1 MTTQHRLLRRRAAL
15 GASLS
20 LFSSSAAW
28 AFDPVDAVRRLAGQ
42 VPCLRIGLVD
52 VSTSLAG
59 GPQADERA
67 IRALKAF
74 YAKAQAGDEL
84 VVGSIGDARMDR
96 ARMQL
101 RSVARSGKLFEDK
114 QRLAAATAEQLDW
127 AAAELARPR
136 TTATRCVETL
146 AAHQPA
152 VMRAINAGFN
162 VQLLVAGDGVESSDW
177 CNFDDPR
184 LLNERTVPRLVND
197 LAQRR
202 MLLCAP
208 KQAKPGQVQMMLVG
222 AGGRTSASWQ
232 QTRSFWEAY
241 CQQAGVDLVHYGPEL
256 PPFL

>member
-1 MTTQHRLLRRRAAL
+1 MNTQHRLLRRRTALAATF
-15 GASLS
+15 SLVS
-20 LFSSSAAW
+20 TSAAW

-59 GPQADERA
+59 GPQADARA
-67 IRALKAF
+67 MRALKAF
-74 YAKAQAGDEL
+74 FAKSQAGDQL
-84 VVGSIGDARMDR
+84 VVGSISDARMDR
-96 ARMQL
+96 VRMQM
-101 RSVARSGKLFEDK
+101 RGVARTGKLFEDK
-114 QRLAAATAEQLDW
+114 KLLATATAEQLDW
-127 AAAELARPR
+127 ATAELARPR

-152 VMRAINAGFN
+152 VMRAINAGST

-177 CNFDDPR
+177 CNFDDVR
-184 LLNERTVPRLVND
+184 LLNQRSVPRLVND
-197 LAQRR
+197 LVQRR

-222 AGGRTSASWQ
+222 AGGRTSTSWQ
-232 QTRSFWEAY
+232 HTRSFWEAY
-241 CQQAGVDLVHYGPEL
+241 CHIAGVDLTHYGPDL